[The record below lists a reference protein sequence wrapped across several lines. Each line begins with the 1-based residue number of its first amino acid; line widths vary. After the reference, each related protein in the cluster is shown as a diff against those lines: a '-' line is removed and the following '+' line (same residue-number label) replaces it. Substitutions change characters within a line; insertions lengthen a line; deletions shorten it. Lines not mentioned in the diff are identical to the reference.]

1 MSVISNFGDK
11 PTRLAFHFLMEKRT
25 AKVIDFA
32 SDVSEPD
39 VNAVL
44 SETVICLEG
53 DLNCY
58 IPIEIVSENTD
69 TTDKTVKCLW
79 AWCYTVGEPYVFATD
94 NTEPDIIPLPEN

>member
-1 MSVISNFGDK
+1 MTTSATTFTFNKKIYE
-11 PTRLAFHFLMEKRT
+11 A
-25 AKVIDFA
+25 IDFA

-94 NTEPDIIPLPEN
+94 NTEPDILPLPEN